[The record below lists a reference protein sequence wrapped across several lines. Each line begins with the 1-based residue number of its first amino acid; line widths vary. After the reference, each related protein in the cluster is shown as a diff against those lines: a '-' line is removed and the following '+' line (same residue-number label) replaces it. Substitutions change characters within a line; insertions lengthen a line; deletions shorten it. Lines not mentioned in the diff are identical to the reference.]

1 MMQTIAG
8 TSQESAAVSEEVNA
22 STESQVAHLEKVSDT
37 MRMLGEE
44 MKGLEKLVAQFK
56 VEE

>member
-1 MMQTIAG
+1 MQTIAG

-37 MRMLGEE
+37 MRMLGEGNE
-44 MKGLEKLVAQFK
+44 RPRKISSTV
-56 VEE
+56 

>member
-1 MMQTIAG
+1 MQTIAG